1 MKNTAKAELSKLQVT
16 PNQNLDTLLDKLDSY
31 EHKRLYASVVQRIL
45 HSTPKDT
52 YEVLDTLI
60 SLGILKRNYQI
71 KIRDNFLPEE
81 FQNLSDLPESIFDED
96 QGYDIPVRYE
106 DNVFIFYRVN
116 YNG

>member
-1 MKNTAKAELSKLQVT
+1 MKNTAKVELSKLQVT

-45 HSTPKDT
+45 KSTPKGT
-52 YEVLDTLI
+52 YEVLNTLI

-81 FQNLSDLPESIFDED
+81 FQNLSDIPESIFDEH